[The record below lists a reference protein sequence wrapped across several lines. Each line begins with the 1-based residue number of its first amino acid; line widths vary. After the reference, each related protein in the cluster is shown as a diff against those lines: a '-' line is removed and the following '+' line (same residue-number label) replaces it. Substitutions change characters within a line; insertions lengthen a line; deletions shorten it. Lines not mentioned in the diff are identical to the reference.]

1 MAGNINEH
9 AQALGR
15 RRWLGVDPEKR
26 VAASKSANK
35 AKSRRRQRYLELVEE
50 GLSKGQS
57 EAYARAN
64 AKMRLDNEF
73 SGKSGR

>member
-1 MAGNINEH
+1 MAGNVNEH
-9 AQALGR
+9 AQALGK
-15 RRWLGVDPEKR
+15 RRWLGVDPTQR

-35 AKSRRRQRYLELVEE
+35 AKSRRRQRYLDLVEE
-50 GLSKGQS
+50 GIQKGQS